1 MTPKSQP
8 RPAVLF
14 ALLSLLLTPL
24 LAAQQGYVRILVPVA
39 FSGEVPGAFGSRWKV
54 ELQGRTFY
62 PNPVEVTRAPFLSAP
77 KVSGP
82 FTFTDLPTASG
93 PIFLYVHEGDMVSL
107 NLRVRDLSRE
117 GQNWGTEIPLV
128 TEEQTFTSAPI
139 QLSGIPLDPRVRQTL
154 RVYDY
159 DGLNAATFNVRL
171 IPRDAPQTVV
181 EKAYAMTQ
189 KRTETFPDHPGYAE
203 ISLAELVPPGATG
216 LADVVI
222 THPYSGPRL
231 WAFVSITNNDTQFIT
246 TVTPAFNGRG
256 TVVFIP

>member
-1 MTPKSQP
+1 M
-8 RPAVLF
+8 
-14 ALLSLLLTPL
+14 

-39 FSGEVPGAFGSRWKV
+39 FSGEIPGAFGSRWKV

-62 PNPVEVTRAPFLSAP
+62 PNPVEVTRTPLTGAP

-82 FTFTDLPTASG
+82 FTFDDLPAASG
-93 PIFLYVHEGDMVSL
+93 PIFLYVREGDMVSL

-117 GQNWGTEIPLV
+117 AQNWGTEIPLV
-128 TEEQTFTSAPI
+128 TPEQTFTSAPI
-139 QLSGIPLDPRVRQTL
+139 QLSGITLDPRTRQTL

-171 IPRDAPQTVV
+171 IPRESPQTVV
-181 EKAYAMTQ
+181 ERAYAMTE
-189 KRTETFPDHPGYAE
+189 KRTETFPDRPGYAE
-203 ISLAELVPPGATG
+203 INLADLAPSGYSG

-222 THPYSGPRL
+222 THPYGGPRL